1 MMTQAHADL
10 RQLNTFGIAA
20 KAAVL
25 VMAGKTAD
33 LDALAATP
41 GFETRDWAVLGG
53 GSNILFT
60 GDVNRPVVRIAIPGL
75 KVVAE
80 AGQRILIEAGAGVVW
95 HKLVMWSLDQ
105 GLSGLENLSL
115 IPGTV
120 GAAPIQNI
128 GAYGVELRDVFDSLE
143 AWHIAD
149 GRVRTYAAADCA
161 FGYRDSVFKRDLKG
175 ACIIT
180 KVRFALR
187 RNGPVNIEY
196 GAIRDVLKERGI
208 GSPSPRDVA
217 EAVMAIRRSK
227 LPDPAHIGNAGSFFK
242 NPTLPIKA
250 YEALK
255 TAHPDMP
262 GYLSNGGMK
271 VPAGWLI
278 EQAGWKG
285 FRDGD
290 AGVHAKQALVLVN
303 HGQATGAEI
312 RALSD
317 RIRADIRERYG
328 IDLETEVNIW

>member
-1 MMTQAHADL
+1 MTQAHADL

-80 AGQRILIEAGAGVVW
+80 AGDRVLVEAGAGVVW

-128 GAYGVELRDVFDSLE
+128 GAYGVELRDIFDSLE
-143 AWHIAD
+143 AWHMAD
-149 GRVRTYAAADCA
+149 GHVRTYGAADCA

-180 KVRFALR
+180 KVRFSLR

-227 LPDPAHIGNAGSFFK
+227 LPDPAEIGNAGSFFK

-255 TAHPDMP
+255 AAHPEMP

-285 FRDGD
+285 FREGD

-303 HGQATGAEI
+303 HGTASGAGI

-317 RIRADIRERYG
+317 RIRADIRDRYG
-328 IDLETEVNIW
+328 IELETEVNIW